1 MIFSVTH
8 LNPDTLFKIFD
19 SLSGLYSDIQLLIN
33 KDSIQM
39 SQMDSSQICLTK
51 LELSSEDF
59 ESYQCNETNIQIGVS
74 LKYFTSILKAGK
86 KSNKIT
92 ISMKNTDNLNIQFYT
107 QSDSKEYTLK
117 LLDLQNDILEIPDM
131 DPWCEFTMTPYLYN
145 DILESAA
152 ITETQTLEIVNK
164 DNKLVFKSDGK
175 IGTSNQVFK
184 SGSYS
189 EKKRKIVIKKNGDKI
204 STNHFSANNKS
215 YILSCGEDNDI
226 NLEFSIKML
235 LLFKKSSNLAE
246 KVTLNLYPNC
256 PLRLDIMINENN
268 GSFLFFYL
276 APKLSE

>member
-1 MIFSVTH
+1 MILSVTH
-8 LNPDTLFKIFD
+8 LYPDGLFKIFD
-19 SLSGLYSDIQLLIN
+19 SLSGLLTDIQLLIN

-51 LELSSEDF
+51 LELSCEDF
-59 ESYQCNETNIQIGVS
+59 ESYQCNENHIQIGLS

-86 KSNKIT
+86 KSNKIV
-92 ISMKNTDNLNIQFYT
+92 ISMKDTDNLNIQFYT

-117 LLDLQNDILEIPDM
+117 LLDIQNELLEIPDM
-131 DPWCEFTMTPYLYN
+131 DPWCEFTVTPYLYN

-152 ITETQTLEIVNK
+152 ITETQSLKIINK
-164 DNKLVFKSDGK
+164 NNTLVFKSNGE

-189 EKKRKIVIKKNGDKI
+189 EKKRQIVIKKDGDKI

-215 YILSCGEDNDI
+215 YILSCGENNAID
-226 NLEFSIKML
+226 LEFSMKML
-235 LLFKKSSNLAE
+235 LLFKKSCSLAE
-246 KVTLNLYPNC
+246 KVTLNLYPEN
-256 PLRLDIMINENN
+256 PLRLDIILNENN

>member
-1 MIFSVTH
+1 
-8 LNPDTLFKIFD
+8 
-19 SLSGLYSDIQLLIN
+19 
-33 KDSIQM
+33 M

-59 ESYQCNETNIQIGVS
+59 ESYQCSENNIQIGLS

-86 KSNKIT
+86 KSNKII

-117 LLDLQNDILEIPDM
+117 LLDIQNDILEIPDM

-145 DILESAA
+145 DILESAS
-152 ITETQTLEIVNK
+152 ITETQSLEIINK
-164 DNKLVFKSDGK
+164 DNTLVFKSDGE

-189 EKKRKIVIKKNGDKI
+189 QKKRKIVIKKDGDKI

-215 YILSCGEDNDI
+215 YILSCGENNDI

-235 LLFKKSSNLAE
+235 LLFKKSCSLAE
-246 KVTLNLYPNC
+246 KVTLNLYPDS
-256 PLRLDIMINENN
+256 PLKLDIILNENN